1 MSGRRQAAAR
11 PAVDGERVGA
21 VIIVAMDIVRLTGLH
36 WEAVRRIHEEG
47 ISTGSA
53 TFETETEPDWE
64 TWNHSHLEF
73 GRLVAL
79 IDGEV
84 AGWAALSAISNRCVY
99 AGVAETSIY
108 IGARHRSRGVGSAL
122 MESLIGE
129 SERNGIWTLEARI
142 FPENEA
148 SLRLHERFGFRT
160 VGVRKKLGRL
170 GPTWKDV
177 LLLERR
183 SERIG
188 VE

>member
-1 MSGRRQAAAR
+1 M
-11 PAVDGERVGA
+11 E
-21 VIIVAMDIVRLTGLH
+21 IVRLTEAH
-36 WEAVRRIHEEG
+36 WEAVRSIHEEG

-53 TFETETEPDWE
+53 TFETEPTPDWE

-73 GRLVAL
+73 GRMVAL
-79 IDGEV
+79 LDGEV

-108 IGARHRSRGVGSAL
+108 IAADFRGRGVGSAL
-122 MESLIGE
+122 MDSLIDE

-160 VGVRKKLGRL
+160 VGMREKLGKLRRQ
-170 GPTWKDV
+170 WKDV

-183 SERIG
+183 SDRVG
-188 VE
+188 VD

>member
-1 MSGRRQAAAR
+1 M
-11 PAVDGERVGA
+11 E
-21 VIIVAMDIVRLTGLH
+21 IVRLTEAH
-36 WEAVRRIHEEG
+36 WEAVRLIHEEG

-53 TFETETEPDWE
+53 TFETEPTPDWE

-79 IDGEV
+79 LKGEV

-99 AGVAETSIY
+99 AGVAETSVY
-108 IGARHRSRGVGSAL
+108 TGADFRGRGVGSAL
-122 MESLIGE
+122 LESVIEE

-148 SLRLHERFGFRT
+148 SLRLHEKLGFRT
-160 VGVRKKLGRL
+160 VGVREKLGRL
-170 GPTWKDV
+170 GGRWKDV

-183 SERIG
+183 SDRVG
-188 VE
+188 VD

>member
-1 MSGRRQAAAR
+1 M
-11 PAVDGERVGA
+11 E
-21 VIIVAMDIVRLTGLH
+21 IVRLTEAH

-47 ISTGSA
+47 ISTGLA
-53 TFETETEPDWE
+53 TFETEPHPDWE

-79 IDGEV
+79 LNGEV

-99 AGVAETSIY
+99 AGVAETSVY
-108 IGARHRSRGVGSAL
+108 IAGDFRGRGIGSAL
-122 MESLIGE
+122 MESLIDE

-160 VGVRKKLGRL
+160 VGVREKLGQLRRR
-170 GPTWKDV
+170 WKDV

-183 SERIG
+183 SDRVG
-188 VE
+188 VD

>member
-1 MSGRRQAAAR
+1 MTRLRQAAAY
-11 PAVDGERVGA
+11 AGVDGERIGA
-21 VIIVAMDIVRLTGLH
+21 VLIVAMDIVRLTNRH

-53 TFETETEPDWE
+53 TFETEPDPDWE
-64 TWNHSHLEF
+64 AWNDSHLQF

-79 IDGEV
+79 LQGEV

-108 IGARHRSRGVGSAL
+108 VGAEHRGRGVGSAL
-122 MESLIGE
+122 MGSLIDE
-129 SERNGIWTLEARI
+129 SEGNGIWTLEARI
-142 FPENEA
+142 FPENGA
-148 SLRLHERFGFRT
+148 SVRLHEKFGFRT
-160 VGVRKKLGRL
+160 VGVREKLGKS

-183 SERIG
+183 SQRVG
-188 VE
+188 VD